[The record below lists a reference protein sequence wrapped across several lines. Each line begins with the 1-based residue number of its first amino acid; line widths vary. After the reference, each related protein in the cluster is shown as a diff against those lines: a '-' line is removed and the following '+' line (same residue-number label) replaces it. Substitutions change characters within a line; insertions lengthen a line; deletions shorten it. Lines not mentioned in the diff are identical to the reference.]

1 MRLPVY
7 RAKRFGSWLSA
18 LTKNNAR
25 KEAIRKKINSDPTI
39 RALGIQA
46 NLSHEEDL
54 LTTANKILNTLE
66 QGHMLVSKGK
76 VLPRGTKVLKS
87 QRKKFPNEK
96 FRDITYLKDEK
107 LRKALKRSASSLAD
121 YTQNPLQY
129 GFFKE
134 KGAPNE
140 IQFAT
145 NFNWFVSVDL
155 KSAFNQISLVDA
167 YQLLL
172 RCGLKDKTA
181 KIMAALIIDKET
193 GMAYQGSPLTPVI
206 FNMWIIP
213 FLCDINQALTGKID
227 GNPKVAQAFAYADDI
242 MIGFNQRP
250 DNKIFDQIGKWAKR
264 YEITFNPAKT
274 HRFNIKEGH
283 IVLGQQISSKPRVKS
298 FKNWKAKLR
307 LELIKILKESKIL
320 SKSQD
325 NSFELKLDIQKRIQ
339 RIKGTLNWL
348 NEPYRASCQPVHPTP
363 QQKKLG
369 KIKSNDAV
377 IAQARNFFRG
387 NMKLSL
393 LFINSS
399 ELVILNY
406 IIAHL
411 DEIESIILKKNI

>member
-1 MRLPVY
+1 MRLPQY
-7 RAKRFGSWLSA
+7 RAKRFGSWLSV
-18 LTKNNAR
+18 LTKDNAR
-25 KEAIRKKINSDPTI
+25 KESIRKSLNSDPII
-39 RALGIQA
+39 RAVGFKA
-46 NLSHEEDL
+46 NLNHEEDL
-54 LTTANKILNTLE
+54 LTTANKILNTFE

-76 VLPRGTKVLKS
+76 VLPRGTKVFKS

-107 LRKALKRSASSLAD
+107 LRKALRRSASNLAE

-145 NFNWFVSVDL
+145 NFKWFVSVDL

-181 KIMAALIIDKET
+181 KILAALIIDKET

-213 FLCDINQALTGKID
+213 FLCDINLGLTGKVD
-227 GNPKVAQAFAYADDI
+227 GNIKIAQAFAYADDI
-242 MIGFNQRP
+242 MIGFATRP
-250 DNKIFDQIGKWAKR
+250 DNKIFGQIGKWAKR
-264 YEITFNPAKT
+264 YEITFNPTKT

-283 IVLGQQISSKPRVKS
+283 IVLGQQISARPRVKS

-307 LELIKILKESKIL
+307 LEMIKILEESKTL
-320 SKSQD
+320 SNSKSK
-325 NSFELKLDIQKRIQ
+325 SFELKLDIRKRIQ
-339 RIKGTLNWL
+339 RVKGTLNWL

-363 QQKKLG
+363 SQKKLG
-369 KIKSNDAV
+369 KIKSNDIV
-377 IAQARNFFRG
+377 IAQAYHFFRD
-387 NMKLSL
+387 MKLTS
-393 LFINSS
+393 LFINSN
-399 ELVILNY
+399 ELSILNY

-411 DEIESIILKKNI
+411 SEMEAIIVKKNI